1 MVSRCP
7 TTSLLT
13 LTHSEKSVEKS
24 SEYYY
29 SRFKSTALSLIP
41 MSNRLYLL
49 QIKIKRNKKKEEEEV
64 GAEETKK
71 STQYR
76 GVFL

>member
-49 QIKIKRNKKKEEEEV
+49 QIKIKRNKKEEEV